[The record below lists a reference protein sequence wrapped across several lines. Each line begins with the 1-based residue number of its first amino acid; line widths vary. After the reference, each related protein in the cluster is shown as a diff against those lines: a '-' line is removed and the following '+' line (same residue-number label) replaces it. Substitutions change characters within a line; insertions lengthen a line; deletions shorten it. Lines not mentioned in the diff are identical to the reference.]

1 VPIPSH
7 GVIITAAGSS
17 TRFHTPDDSAGNLK
31 KEFLLI
37 DDRTVLYHAAEPFL
51 FTPGVK
57 GIVVTYPA
65 GRFEETELALD
76 NLVYATSIPVVLVEG
91 GDTRQK
97 SVHIALQHL
106 QDMDLGIDFAA
117 IHDGARP
124 WVTTEVI
131 INTLAV
137 ANIIGGAAPVVSI
150 HDALKKIDGEGMIVG
165 HLERSA
171 TVAVQTPQIFRFP
184 QILEA
189 HRKAAATSKTYVDDT
204 EIFIDFGGMVG
215 ASAGDRRNIKI
226 TTPAD
231 IPESN
236 RPRSI

>member
-1 VPIPSH
+1 MPIPSH

-17 TRFHTPDDSAGNLK
+17 SRFQNPDDPGPNLK
-31 KEFLLI
+31 KEFILI
-37 DDRTVLYHAAEPFL
+37 DDRTVLYHAVEPFL
-51 FTPGVK
+51 YTPGIR

-76 NLVYATSIPVVLVEG
+76 NLVYAAPVPVVLVEG
-91 GDTRQK
+91 GETRQK
-97 SVHIALQHL
+97 SVHLALQQL
-106 QDMDLGIDFAA
+106 QDMQLGIDFVA

-124 WVTTEVI
+124 WVTGEVI
-131 INTLAV
+131 VNTLAI
-137 ANIIGGAAPVVSI
+137 ANIFGGAAPVVSI
-150 HDALKKIDGEGMIVG
+150 HDALKKIDSQGMIVG
-165 HLERSA
+165 HVERSA

-189 HRKAAATSKTYVDDT
+189 HRKATSTAKHYVDDT

-215 ASAGDRRNIKI
+215 ASTGDRKNIKI
-226 TTPAD
+226 TTLGD
-231 IPESN
+231 IPISD